1 MYYFHNSF
9 FIESVKNFNLYIKKK
24 ETNCQLKSS
33 IMLTKKT
40 PQNKQKNSA
49 VVIVVHTEL
58 NQEL

>member
-9 FIESVKNFNLYIKKK
+9 FIESVKNFNLYIKKRNQLPIK
-24 ETNCQLKSS
+24 EQYYVD
-33 IMLTKKT
+33 KKN

-49 VVIVVHTEL
+49 GVIVVHTEL

>member
-9 FIESVKNFNLYIKKK
+9 FIESVKNFNLYIKKRNQLPIK
-24 ETNCQLKSS
+24 EQYYVD
-33 IMLTKKT
+33 KKN

-49 VVIVVHTEL
+49 GVIVVHIEL